1 MKNVFFFINI
11 YVTFKMAS
19 SSKEKIKQFNFK
31 ICNNHGET
39 PRERSCNRE
48 K

>member
-1 MKNVFFFINI
+1 
-11 YVTFKMAS
+11 MAS

-39 PRERSCNRE
+39 PRERSCMQYRE
-48 K
+48 MNINLATAISY